1 MFVRVP
7 NPSYYSFLSFFFSFA
22 VMVILLRKEKEY
34 AIFLAA
40 QTPKNNARVKNNYN
54 EKTPIPKQVFFFF
67 QRNYAHISGKK
78 MLIHISTACL

>member
-67 QRNYAHISGKK
+67 LKGT
-78 MLIHISTACL
+78 MLTSAERRC

>member
-1 MFVRVP
+1 
-7 NPSYYSFLSFFFSFA
+7 
-22 VMVILLRKEKEY
+22 LLRKEKEY

-67 QRNYAHISGKK
+67 FKGT
-78 MLIHISTACL
+78 MLTSAERRC

>member
-67 QRNYAHISGKK
+67 FKGT
-78 MLIHISTACL
+78 MLTSAERRC